1 MEARCRPP
9 LASSHHEVSAQTDV
23 DGVHFETFPRNE
35 TRTQFCQLSFAEM
48 RKQTEKVF
56 SKNDLEDRVTEKLE
70 TLIIE
75 MMSLRLVAE
84 ARMGQSLGQEK
95 RVSEF
100 VSDSLF

>member
-1 MEARCRPP
+1 
-9 LASSHHEVSAQTDV
+9 
-23 DGVHFETFPRNE
+23 
-35 TRTQFCQLSFAEM
+35 M
-48 RKQTEKVF
+48 RKQSEKML
-56 SKNDLEDRVTEKLE
+56 SKNDLENRVTEELE

-95 RVSEF
+95 RISEF